1 MLAWNINCNTNRVH
15 DMISRTHF
23 PPSPALGC
31 PCVDVLAEA
40 VGEVEEAG
48 ELHEDEGRVA
58 SQARADPALVQ
69 LILKMND
76 TCHLTW

>member
-1 MLAWNINCNTNRVH
+1 MSVMTLCMH
-15 DMISRTHF
+15 L

-76 TCHLTW
+76 TCHLDLKW

>member
-1 MLAWNINCNTNRVH
+1 MTLC
-15 DMISRTHF
+15 THL

-31 PCVDVLAEA
+31 SCVDVLAEA

-76 TCHLTW
+76 SLKW

>member
-1 MLAWNINCNTNRVH
+1 
-15 DMISRTHF
+15 MISRTHF

>member
-1 MLAWNINCNTNRVH
+1 M
-15 DMISRTHF
+15 
-23 PPSPALGC
+23 
-31 PCVDVLAEA
+31 DVLAEA

-76 TCHLTW
+76 TCHLDLKW